1 MFKKTIL
8 MMFSIAFLLPIAAQD
23 IKLSA
28 PNKNGGKPLMQA
40 LSERK
45 SSRNFIDEDLPVSVL
60 SDLLWAANG
69 FNRDDKRTAPTAN
82 DKQEIDLYVAIK
94 SGVYLYDA
102 KKAVLKLIKSGDHRK
117 STGSQDFVPHASV
130 NIIFVADMNKAS
142 SREYAYTDCGFIA
155 QNVYLFAASQE
166 LGAVT
171 RGWYDKDVL
180 AKLLNLPSHQ
190 EVLLTQSVG
199 VVN

>member
-8 MMFSIAFLLPIAAQD
+8 MMFSIAFLLPIVAQD

-45 SSRNFIDEDLPVSVL
+45 SSRNFIDEDLSVSVL

-102 KKAVLKLIKSGDHRK
+102 KNAVLKLIKSGDNRK
-117 STGSQDFVPHASV
+117 STGSQDFVPHASA

-155 QNVYLFAASQE
+155 QNVYLFAASQG

-180 AKLLNLPSHQ
+180 AKLLKLPSHQ

-199 VVN
+199 VIN